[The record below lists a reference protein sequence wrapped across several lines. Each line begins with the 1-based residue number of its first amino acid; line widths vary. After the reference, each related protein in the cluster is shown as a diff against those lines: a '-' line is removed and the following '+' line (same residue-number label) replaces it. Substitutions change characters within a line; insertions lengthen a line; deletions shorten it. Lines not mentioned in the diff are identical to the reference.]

1 MPITEPPPPQTERRR
16 FPRRAHA
23 LEGAWR
29 SGSAASGCRI
39 ADISWGGCFVESP
52 VTPERGEHTELTILM
67 GAEPITL
74 MGRVVAVFRG
84 IGFSVRFDGL
94 TGRTIAALYPLLG
107 EPAPTLDL

>member
-1 MPITEPPPPQTERRR
+1 M
-16 FPRRAHA
+16 
-23 LEGAWR
+23 
-29 SGSAASGCRI
+29 
-39 ADISWGGCFVESP
+39 
-52 VTPERGEHTELTILM
+52 TPERGEHTELTILM